1 VVEKFIS
8 MKYIYIYII
17 INMTYEIIG
26 KQIKKTLKYFNINN
40 NLIQLLKEP
49 NKIINVKVP
58 VVLNNKY
65 KFFSGY
71 RVQHNNLLGPYK
83 GGIRFN
89 PRVDLDECKAL
100 AGWMTYKTA
109 LHNLPLGG
117 GKGGLEINPHDF
129 TNNELELISRNFI
142 TQLKDNIGED
152 KDIPA
157 PDVGTNSIIMD
168 HMNDELI
175 KLTGKNNNF
184 TGKSIN
190 NRGSQGREE
199 ATGYGIVENLKQWS
213 IKNSIDMKGK
223 TYILQGFG
231 NVGACT
237 AKYLDKLDMKLIAVG
252 DHSCY
257 IKNNDGIDV
266 IKLIEYTKTTKQ
278 IKGFSDTEIDISEF
292 WKIKC
297 DVIIPAALELQI
309 NADIANN
316 LQCKLILEGSNG
328 PLYYE
333 ADDILES
340 KGIDVIPDILA
351 NSGGVYVSYLEYL
364 QNKDNK
370 YLSEEDV
377 LYKLSK
383 QIELIFNDVYDLTLE
398 KNTTYRNCCYG
409 LALSNLEKKFI

>member
-1 VVEKFIS
+1 MILT
-8 MKYIYIYII
+8 M
-17 INMTYEIIG
+17 
-26 KQIKKTLKYFNINN
+26 
-40 NLIQLLKEP
+40 NLINLRKRCKTEKILKRR
-49 NKIINVKVP
+49 I
-58 VVLNNKY
+58 
-65 KFFSGY
+65 F
-71 RVQHNNLLGPYK
+71 QQ
-83 GGIRFN
+83 FN
-89 PRVDLDECKAL
+89 
-100 AGWMTYKTA
+100 
-109 LHNLPLGG
+109 
-117 GKGGLEINPHDF
+117 
-129 TNNELELISRNFI
+129 
-142 TQLKDNIGED
+142 
-152 KDIPA
+152 
-157 PDVGTNSIIMD
+157 
-168 HMNDELI
+168 
-175 KLTGKNNNF
+175 
-184 TGKSIN
+184 
-190 NRGSQGREE
+190 
-199 ATGYGIVENLKQWS
+199 
-213 IKNSIDMKGK
+213 
-223 TYILQGFG
+223 
-231 NVGACT
+231 
-237 AKYLDKLDMKLIAVG
+237 
-252 DHSCY
+252 
-257 IKNNDGIDV
+257 
-266 IKLIEYTKTTKQ
+266 
-278 IKGFSDTEIDISEF
+278 F

>member
-1 VVEKFIS
+1 MI
-8 MKYIYIYII
+8 YIYIYIL

-100 AGWMTYKTA
+100 AGWMTYNTA

>member
-1 VVEKFIS
+1 
-8 MKYIYIYII
+8 
-17 INMTYEIIG
+17 MTYEIIG

-333 ADDILES
+333 TDDILES

>member
-1 VVEKFIS
+1 
-8 MKYIYIYII
+8 
-17 INMTYEIIG
+17 
-26 KQIKKTLKYFNINN
+26 
-40 NLIQLLKEP
+40 
-49 NKIINVKVP
+49 
-58 VVLNNKY
+58 
-65 KFFSGY
+65 
-71 RVQHNNLLGPYK
+71 
-83 GGIRFN
+83 
-89 PRVDLDECKAL
+89 
-100 AGWMTYKTA
+100 
-109 LHNLPLGG
+109 
-117 GKGGLEINPHDF
+117 
-129 TNNELELISRNFI
+129 
-142 TQLKDNIGED
+142 
-152 KDIPA
+152 
-157 PDVGTNSIIMD
+157 
-168 HMNDELI
+168 
-175 KLTGKNNNF
+175 
-184 TGKSIN
+184 
-190 NRGSQGREE
+190 
-199 ATGYGIVENLKQWS
+199 
-213 IKNSIDMKGK
+213 
-223 TYILQGFG
+223 
-231 NVGACT
+231 
-237 AKYLDKLDMKLIAVG
+237 MKLIAVG

>member
-8 MKYIYIYII
+8 MKYIYIYIL